1 MEQKISMER
10 KMRQGAIDGALIA
23 ILIILTQ
30 PFQPTKGLIPEL
42 VSFLVTVPLW
52 LSSMLFQYRST
63 AIVEGASVIVYFI
76 IIGSLVGVAFDRK
89 RLWGWLILI
98 ALAINHYVV
107 YDQYGRQMGEVVQ
120 TISNYLG

>member
-1 MEQKISMER
+1 
-10 KMRQGAIDGALIA
+10 MRQGAVDGALIA

-30 PFQPTKGLIPEL
+30 PFQPIHGLIPEL

-52 LSSMLFQYRST
+52 LSSMLFKYRVT
-63 AIVEGASVIVYFI
+63 ALVDGAVVLIYFI

-98 ALAINHYVV
+98 ALAIHHYVI
-107 YDQYGRQMGEVVQ
+107 YDQSARQMGEVIQ
-120 TISNYLG
+120 TLLNYIRL